1 MKITIRFILPIQN
14 SEEAIFVRVCPDENH
29 VPNFRPAPDKTDA
42 NTILRSCAARAQN
55 NLLCVF
61 LSMCIGLLLL
71 NRQGGFEK

>member
-1 MKITIRFILPIQN
+1 
-14 SEEAIFVRVCPDENH
+14 